1 MIENNTP
8 QWKRL
13 YIQSKV
19 PKDLAGLENLA
30 KNLWWSWNH
39 DAIKLFKAIDEDK
52 WDKLGHNPIALL
64 GTLSYDEY
72 QKLLNDKVFMK
83 DFHAVS
89 KCFEEYMAKPKNKGA
104 SIAYFCMEY
113 GLHASFKLYSG
124 GLGVLAGDFLKE
136 ASDQNID
143 MVGLG
148 LLYRYGYFRQG
159 ISLLGEQIAHY
170 DPQRFTY
177 LPLEPVRDQD
187 GHWKKIEIEIPGRIL
202 TAKIWK
208 ANVGRI
214 SLYLLDT
221 DIDENSEEDRFIT
234 HQLYGGDQENRLKQ
248 EILLGIGGIRT
259 LDTIG
264 IEPDIYHL
272 NEGHAAFIGLERL
285 RQYAAVGLTH
295 NESVE
300 LIRSSSLYT
309 THTPVPAGHDSF
321 PEGMMW
327 HYFNEFASAMSFSW
341 EKFIGLGRVNPQDK
355 GEVFSMSHLASK
367 LSQEVNG
374 VSKIHGQ
381 VSREMFHIMYPGFEA
396 EELHIGHVTNSV
408 HYYTWTAERWQN
420 LYEKTFGQ
428 ALHTNQS
435 EVKLWKKIH
444 KVADGDIMEI
454 KKLQKRAML
463 ETIKKRLEKNMR
475 DRFES
480 PKKIVETLNSFNE
493 DALIF
498 GFSRRFATYKRAA
511 LLFRNPERLAK
522 IISKAKQ
529 PVQFIFAGKAHP
541 ADKAGQE
548 LIRQIYEISGR
559 PEFLGKVIFLEDY
572 DMDIT
577 RMMVQG
583 VDVWLNT
590 PTRPLE
596 ASGTSG
602 MKATMNG
609 AINFSVLDGWWAEG
623 YRPDAGWALPEQRA
637 YTNQDIQNELDAET
651 IYGILENEI
660 IPEYFDQ
667 DDKGISN
674 QWIARV
680 KNAIAYVAPQFTM
693 KRMMDDYHHTFYN
706 KLHERSQLMRKN
718 NNKKAKELAEW
729 KAKVRA
735 AWKDIEVAEMD
746 VYNFANAPLPLGE
759 EIKANILLDIGDLE
773 PEDISVEMLIAER
786 KENKVKIIA
795 SYPMKKEKV
804 KQEEKAL
811 AGNNGD
817 DQEYSG
823 QLIKYRCNYKITLSG
838 VYEYGFRVYPNHGLL
853 SHRQDF
859 SLVSWI

>member
-1 MIENNTP
+1 MTENNTP

-19 PKDLAGLENLA
+19 PKDLAGLETIAN
-30 KNLWWSWNH
+30 NLWWSWNH
-39 DAIKLFKAIDEDK
+39 SAINLYASIDEKK
-52 WDKLGHNPIALL
+52 WEEVGNNPIALL
-64 GTLSYDEY
+64 DTLSYDEY
-72 QKLLNDKVFMK
+72 QRLLNDSAFMK
-83 DFHAVS
+83 KFHEVEGS
-89 KCFEEYMAKPKNKGA
+89 FKKYMKEPKKQDP

-136 ASDQNID
+136 ASDQNIN
-143 MVGLG
+143 MVGIG

-177 LPLEPVRDQD
+177 LPVEPVRDKE
-187 GHWKKIEIEIPGRIL
+187 GHWQKIQVEMPGRTL
-202 TAKIWK
+202 TAKLWK

-214 SLYLLDT
+214 PLYLLDT
-221 DIDENSEEDRFIT
+221 DIEENSDEDKFIT

-248 EILLGIGGIRT
+248 EILLGIGGIRAI
-259 LDTIG
+259 DTIG
-264 IEPDIYHL
+264 FNPNVYHL

-285 RQYAAVGLTH
+285 RKLVSSGHSYHEA
-295 NESVE
+295 VE

-327 HYFNEFASAMSFSW
+327 HYFNNFASSTSLSW
-341 EKFIGLGRVNPQDK
+341 EKFVALGRKQAKDSN
-355 GEVFSMSHLASK
+355 EAFSMSNLASK
-367 LSQEVNG
+367 LSQEING
-374 VSKIHGQ
+374 VSKIHGE
-381 VSREMFHIMYPGFEA
+381 VTRDMFHDLYPGFEP

-408 HYYTWTAERWQN
+408 HYYTWTAERWQE
-420 LYEKTFGQ
+420 LYAKTFGRN
-428 ALHTNQS
+428 LHKNQS
-435 EVKLWKKIH
+435 DVKLWEKIH
-444 KVADGDIMEI
+444 KVPDEDIMEI
-454 KKLQKRAML
+454 KKLQKKAM
-463 ETIKKRLEKNMR
+463 IKVVKKRLDKNMR

-480 PKKIVETLNSFNE
+480 PAKIVETLNSFNE

-511 LLFRNPERLAK
+511 LLFRNPERLAR
-522 IISKAKQ
+522 IISGSDR

-541 ADKAGQE
+541 ADRAGQE

-572 DMDIT
+572 DMNIT
-577 RMMVQG
+577 RIMVQG

-623 YRPDAGWALPEQRA
+623 YRPDAGWALSEQRA
-637 YTNQDIQNELDAET
+637 YTNQEIQNELDAET
-651 IYGILENEI
+651 IYSILENEI

-667 DDKGISN
+667 DEQGIPAR
-674 QWIARV
+674 WIKRM

-693 KRMMDDYHHTFYN
+693 KRMMDDYHHHFYN
-706 KLHERSQLMRKN
+706 KLNERSQLMRKN

-729 KAKVRA
+729 KNMVQG
-735 AWKDIEVAEMD
+735 AWKDIEIVERD

-759 EIKANILLDIGDLE
+759 EIKASIVLDIGALK

-786 KENKVKIIA
+786 SEDKVHIISSYQMEKKKVKKKAKVAADA
-795 SYPMKKEKV
+795 SDGAAP
-804 KQEEKAL
+804 
-811 AGNNGD
+811 N
-817 DQEYSG
+817 G
-823 QLIKYRCNYKITLSG
+823 QLVSYACNQKVTISG
-838 VYEYGFRVYPNHGLL
+838 VYEYGFRVYPSNELL
-853 SHRQDF
+853 AHRQDF

>member
-64 GTLSYDEY
+64 DTLSYNEY

-187 GHWKKIEIEIPGRIL
+187 GHWKKIEIEMPGRIL